1 MTKWA
6 AVLLCAGL
14 ALAACGNVSLA
25 SATKSWITQSGFR
38 SNLPT
43 LTRDAQHSAT
53 ELRDVH
59 ANANDLHTVCA
70 VLDVDSLA
78 ANSSLPTPDRQT
90 TALLSKAYDDLGAGA
105 NTCYNA
111 VSNPHARTLALTLLA
126 RGMAA
131 LSEGTARLNVAT
143 GSAP

>member
-1 MTKWA
+1 MTKVVA
-6 AVLLCAGL
+6 ALLCAGL
-14 ALAACGNVSLA
+14 VLAACGNVSLS

-38 SNLPT
+38 QNLPT

-53 ELRDVH
+53 ELRDLH
-59 ANANDLHTVCA
+59 ASANDLHTVCA
-70 VLDVDSLA
+70 VLDVDSLS
-78 ANSSLPTPDRQT
+78 ANSSLPTPDSQAT
-90 TALLSKAYDDLGAGA
+90 SLLSTAYDDLGAGA

-111 VSNPHARTLALTLLA
+111 ATNPHARALALTMLA

-143 GSAP
+143 GAAP